1 MECKSREPGV
11 RSKDPPQG
19 RRLSLCDFYICVA
32 TSPDGRKRANRKN
45 VHILSFR
52 GRIHRSSCTVSV
64 IDAY

>member
-1 MECKSREPGV
+1 MECKSREPAV
-11 RSKDPPQG
+11 RSKDPQQG
-19 RRLSLCDFYICVA
+19 RRLRLCEFYICVA

-52 GRIHRSSCTVSV
+52 GRIHRLSRTASV